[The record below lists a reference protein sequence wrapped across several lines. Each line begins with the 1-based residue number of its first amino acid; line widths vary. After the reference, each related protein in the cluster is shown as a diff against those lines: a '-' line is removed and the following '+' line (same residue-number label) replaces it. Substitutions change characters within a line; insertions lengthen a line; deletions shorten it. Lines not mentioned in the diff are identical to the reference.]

1 LLDLDQLLSQFL
13 IERYDAPALA
23 FACFVGEIDS
33 ICVQQAT
40 ERSFGIKPK
49 RLAADTAYGSG
60 ANLNW
65 LVTEKQIAPR
75 IPVID
80 KSARCITPS
89 E

>member
-13 IERYDAPALA
+13 IERHDAPALA
-23 FACFVGEIDS
+23 FACFVGEIAS
-33 ICVQQAT
+33 ICLQQVT